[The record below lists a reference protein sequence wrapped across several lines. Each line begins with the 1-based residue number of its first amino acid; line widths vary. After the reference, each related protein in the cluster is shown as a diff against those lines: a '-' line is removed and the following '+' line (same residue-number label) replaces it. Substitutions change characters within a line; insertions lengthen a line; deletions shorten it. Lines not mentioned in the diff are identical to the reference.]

1 MSPLPALTPYSQNFQ
16 DSSKNDL
23 IKTLVKPCHCSEIAS
38 NLIQSKSQH
47 ACNSLWSLQIL
58 LSTLPSLIPV
68 LSDLIL
74 YYLSS
79 HSASA
84 TLGFILSSK
93 LAIVF
98 HIEWSFLM
106 LASSHFL
113 KIFIKEW
120 LFSGGLPQP
129 VHQII
134 SSLQHFLFHLSV
146 LLFL

>member
-23 IKTLVKPCHCSEIAS
+23 IKTLVKACHCSEIAS

-47 ACNSLWSLQIL
+47 ACNSFWGLQIL
-58 LSTLPSLIPV
+58 LSTLPSL
-68 LSDLIL
+68 DLIL

-84 TLGFILSSK
+84 TLAFILLSK

-134 SSLQHFLFHLSV
+134 SSLQHSLFQLSV